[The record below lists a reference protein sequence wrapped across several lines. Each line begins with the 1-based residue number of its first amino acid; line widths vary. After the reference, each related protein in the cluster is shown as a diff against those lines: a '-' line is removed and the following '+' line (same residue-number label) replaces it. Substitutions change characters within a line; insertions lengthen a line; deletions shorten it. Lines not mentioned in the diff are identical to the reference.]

1 MSFDWHIR
9 FLEEKSFPTMCD
21 TPRFE
26 VKQLLLT
33 KTPPDWVMIRGVSVA
48 RAVAVSLSVVVA
60 VATTVATMVVV
71 VVVVAVAVA
80 RAMGRAVAR
89 AVVRG

>member
-9 FLEEKSFPTMCD
+9 FLEEKSFPTICD

-33 KTPPDWVMIRGVSVA
+33 KTPPAWVMIRGVSVA
-48 RAVAVSLSVVVA
+48 RTVAVLLSVVVA
-60 VATTVATMVVV
+60 VATTVATMVATMV
-71 VVVVAVAVA
+71 VVVVAVAVW
-80 RAMGRAVAR
+80 RLWWRW
-89 AVVRG
+89 

>member
-9 FLEEKSFPTMCD
+9 FLKEKSFPTMCD

-33 KTPPDWVMIRGVSVA
+33 KTPPSWVMIRGVSVA

-60 VATTVATMVVV
+60 VATTVATTVATMVVV

-80 RAMGRAVAR
+80 RAM
-89 AVVRG
+89 